1 MGCVGCSVRMSF
13 CCLAADKK
21 TKSVFLEVEVI
32 NGTPASS
39 FDCLT
44 SRMIEHKLKESEEVK
59 KLIIGVVGD
68 WYMTV
73 IHSVVQ
79 LLFTWPTMLGPR
91 FQGPHC
97 LHLHELGDTKVVDVY
112 FC

>member
-1 MGCVGCSVRMSF
+1 MLDIGACLTFLCLEKKSGVGVRWGMTGNSVRLSF

-21 TKSVFLEVEVI
+21 TNSVFLKVGVI

-59 KLIIGVVGD
+59 KLITGIVGD
-68 WYMTV
+68 
-73 IHSVVQ
+73 
-79 LLFTWPTMLGPR
+79 
-91 FQGPHC
+91 
-97 LHLHELGDTKVVDVY
+97 
-112 FC
+112 